1 VQQRVANGNRDGYHR
16 RTTSR
21 HCTGAAR
28 PTDDC
33 LADARPPRIAPMTT
47 EPAAPPPT
55 ANATTPLDRDAPPP
69 LRGVSSMAMR
79 HALGELIRLDQSR
92 SGRRT
97 TLEATGGV
105 DALRRVRDGEAF
117 DFVVLADD
125 AIARLVDAGRVD
137 AASRRPLARS
147 AIGVAVPAGVSR
159 VSIATEAA
167 VRDALLGAR
176 AIGYSTG
183 PSGTHLAD
191 LLARWGVADTLRAR
205 LVQAPPGV
213 PVATLVAR
221 REVDIGVQQL
231 GELMNVAD
239 VEILGLLPDAIQHV
253 TVFSGAVCTLARRP
267 HAAADLLA
275 FLASPAGDAIKR
287 RHGLEPA

>member
-1 VQQRVANGNRDGYHR
+1 
-16 RTTSR
+16 
-21 HCTGAAR
+21 
-28 PTDDC
+28 
-33 LADARPPRIAPMTT
+33 MTA
-47 EPAAPPPT
+47 EPAAPPP
-55 ANATTPLDRDAPPP
+55 ATTAAMPVDTGARPPV
-69 LRGVSSMAMR
+69 RGVSSMAMR
-79 HALGELIRLDQSR
+79 HALGELIELHRST
-92 SGRRT
+92 SGRRA

-137 AASRRPLARS
+137 PASRRPLARS
-147 AIGVAVPAGVSR
+147 AIALAVPAGAPR

-176 AIGYSTG
+176 AVGYSTG
-183 PSGTHLAD
+183 PSGTHLGR
-191 LLARWGVADTLRAR
+191 LLARWGLADALAAR

-221 REVDIGVQQL
+221 HEVDLGVQQL
-231 GELMNVAD
+231 GELMHVAD
-239 VEILGLLPDAIQHV
+239 VEILGPLPDEIQDI
-253 TVFSGAVCTLARRP
+253 TVFSGAVCTLARLP
-267 HAAADLLA
+267 EAAADLLVY
-275 FLASPAGDAIKR
+275 LASPAGDAVKR

>member
-1 VQQRVANGNRDGYHR
+1 
-16 RTTSR
+16 
-21 HCTGAAR
+21 
-28 PTDDC
+28 
-33 LADARPPRIAPMTT
+33 MTT
-47 EPAAPPPT
+47 EPAAPPLT
-55 ANATTPLDRDAPPP
+55 ATSTTTAGADNRPP

-79 HALGELIRLDQSR
+79 HALGELIGLDQSR

-137 AASRRPLARS
+137 PASRRPLARS
-147 AIGVAVPAGVSR
+147 PIALAMPAGAPR

-176 AIGYSTG
+176 AVGYSTG
-183 PSGTHLAD
+183 PSGTHLAR
-191 LLARWGVADTLRAR
+191 LLARWGLADALAPR

-221 REVDIGVQQL
+221 REVDLGVQQL
-231 GELMNVAD
+231 GELMHVAD
-239 VEILGLLPDAIQHV
+239 VEMLGTLPDEIQHI
-253 TVFSGAVCTLARRP
+253 TVFSGAVCTLARLP
-267 HAAADLLA
+267 DAAADLLA